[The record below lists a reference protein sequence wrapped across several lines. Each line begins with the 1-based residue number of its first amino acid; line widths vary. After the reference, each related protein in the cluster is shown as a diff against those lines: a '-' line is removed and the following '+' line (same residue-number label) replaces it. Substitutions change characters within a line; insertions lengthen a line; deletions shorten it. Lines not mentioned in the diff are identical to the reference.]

1 MKNNIYK
8 IEEIKSR
15 LAPVFGANGVKSALL
30 FGSYA
35 NGSATGKSDIDL
47 LVDSGLKGLDFVGLI
62 EYIREALEK
71 NVDVID
77 VRYVKKDSKVY
88 NEARSTGVPIYGTNY
103 AACETAS
110 SMTTTA

>member
-88 NEARSTGVPIYGTNY
+88 NEARSKGVPIYG
-103 AACETAS
+103 
-110 SMTTTA
+110 